1 LSPVLMTRL
10 DSDAN
15 NAALRE
21 NAVKKGTLM
30 ANVIFDQHDVVWRS
44 DVMSKAGKELRQMM
58 RSAKPAI
65 LVDPDSKI
73 VAANGAW
80 RSLCGYPGDKAINE
94 SPKVLHG
101 PATDKTKATDFASSL
116 LRAGSARMTIV
127 NYTRLGAPFCHRIHC
142 ERRQGAQ
149 GSYYLT
155 CSNEVTNTAIRRAMI
170 GAHAPDIERNTKIM
184 SIAVAFLLTSLIIRS
199 EVATNFRMRDEL
211 MAPLL
216 QPIASLVPHVLAIL
230 DTHMHEGTLL
240 AVFCASLF
248 APLISWIVHARPAK
262 RVAGRLLEIPIAA
275 FILLPLVLLPYLS
288 SHEDV
293 TGPSSATCTP
303 FRAAMAGCSSSRLHG
318 LHPLNPTCTF
328 FHMAGCYQL
337 GVGNL
342 ESYMLSPTYILDRS
356 QIG

>member
-1 LSPVLMTRL
+1 MSFHLMT
-10 DSDAN
+10 DAN
-15 NAALRE
+15 NTALRE
-21 NAVKKGTLM
+21 NAVKKGAILKE
-30 ANVIFDQHDVVWRS
+30 NVIFDQHDVVWRL
-44 DVMSKAGKELRQMM
+44 DVMPKAGSELRQMM

-94 SPKVLHG
+94 TPKVLHG

-116 LRAGSARMTIV
+116 LQHGSARMTIV

-149 GSYYLT
+149 GSYYFT

-170 GAHAPDIERNTKIM
+170 GANAADIEWNTKM
-184 SIAVAFLLTSLIIRS
+184 TSVAVALLLTGLIIRS
-199 EVATNFRMRDEL
+199 EVATDFRMRDEL

-216 QPIASLVPHVLAIL
+216 QPIASLVPRLLSIL
-230 DTHMHEGTLL
+230 DTHVHEGTLF
-240 AVFCASLF
+240 AVVCASIF
-248 APLISWIVHARPAK
+248 APLISWIVRARPAE
-262 RVAGRLLEIPIAA
+262 RLAGRLLEIPIAA

-288 SHEDV
+288 SHDDV

-303 FRAAMAGCSSSRLHG
+303 FRAAMAGCSTSRLHG
-318 LHPLNPTCTF
+318 LHPLNPTCTL

-337 GVGNL
+337 GVGSL
-342 ESYMLSPTYILDRS
+342 ESYMLSPTYILDRT